1 MQMFLGTWIV
11 LLVGGRHD
19 NHLFSMSGE
28 RFPDFFFFFLWLV
41 TSQFLESKS
50 DEKYVK
56 LNNYYVF

>member
-28 RFPDFFFFFLWLV
+28 RFPDFFFSLWLV